1 VADHPLWSTTTYD
14 DQGRVIT
21 EATRFGTGTNGTT
34 IQTITTSLQ
43 RAPTASTR
51 SAGGVTLASQ
61 AEDVVANGQRTATST
76 DAQGVTTTTV
86 TDEATG
92 EMISETRL
100 GVTTNYAK
108 TTAGNGHTTQTVT
121 QTAGGATRTLSV
133 TVTDAQGRTV
143 SSTDANGGETTYA
156 YANHGRTVTETLPGG
171 LTRITQTYLD
181 GQLQEHHR
189 HGGGGGVS
197 QLHGE

>member
-1 VADHPLWSTTTYD
+1 
-14 DQGRVIT
+14 
-21 EATRFGTGTNGTT
+21 
-34 IQTITTSLQ
+34 
-43 RAPTASTR
+43 
-51 SAGGVTLASQ
+51 
-61 AEDVVANGQRTATST
+61 
-76 DAQGVTTTTV
+76 VTTTTV

-108 TTAGNGHTTQTVT
+108 TTAGNGNTTQTVT

-181 GQLQEHHR
+181 GQLQSIT
-189 HGGGGGVS
+189 GTAGVAEYHS
-197 QLHGE
+197 YTVNAGSAAYEAGSITETVHYGTSDGAHWRKVTTNFLGQVLREEEPSPAGCGRGDRDDARATTPRASG